1 MLIQNYRILMLDM
14 LSFRLFSQVKCSIQC
29 ADQKLIDGFDHYLQ
43 EFQKVLQVERTVVDE
58 FFDN

>member
-1 MLIQNYRILMLDM
+1 MLDM

-43 EFQKVLQVERTVVDE
+43 EFQKVLQVERTVVDG